1 MADTTFIDGD
11 LSQSNRIVAAWLN
24 DVNNLRYGSGNT
36 ARGAALLQFIGAG
49 TGASTTDVQTKLRE
63 LPSVT
68 EYSSFANALAQAN
81 SALVPLLATPTIN
94 VTHEPPSGGGAVATN
109 GYFKKGFI
117 SGHLGIG
124 NGITGT
130 DAMTGILGAEYYTNP
145 EQEARGVSYVLY
157 NTRTTADE
165 PTLGWDFFGLMG
177 AVVIGQGN
185 TQYIRGNQKAV
196 VGELYFQAPL
206 TGTYAVKKA
215 HNFQATLVEL
225 GTGVTVEDWYGY
237 VCNTP
242 DTGGT
247 ITNGYGLYILPMTGI
262 TNAAAIKLGGQ
273 DAAGQIS
280 WPNTNIRELSTNRLQ
295 ITLGG
300 TIIKEDSSGKL
311 DIDLDGKQLVLT
323 DALVATT
330 VGAAGGASAL
340 PATPQGYW
348 RVLIGGIERKIP
360 YYVA

>member
-1 MADTTFIDGD
+1 MTDTTFVSGT
-11 LSQSNRIVAAWLN
+11 IVEAAWLN
-24 DVNNLRYGSGNT
+24 DLNNLRYGAGNA

-68 EYSSFANALAQAN
+68 EYSSFANAIAQAN

-145 EQEARGVSYVLY
+145 EQEVRGVSYAVY

-177 AVVIGQGN
+177 AVVVGQNN

-196 VGELYFQAPL
+196 VGELYFQAPVS
-206 TGTYAVKKA
+206 GTYAVKKS
-215 HNFQATLVEL
+215 HNFQATIVEL
-225 GTGVTVEDWYGY
+225 GVGVTLEDWYGF
-237 VCNTP
+237 VVNTRP
-242 DTGGT
+242 AGGT
-247 ITNGYGLYILPMTGI
+247 ITNGYGVYILPMTGI
-262 TNAAAIKLGGQ
+262 TNAAAIRLAGTDDGGQ
-273 DAAGQIS
+273 IKWNNSSITQ
-280 WPNTNIRELSTNRLQ
+280 LSTNKLK
-295 ITLGG
+295 INLGA
-300 TIIKEDSSGKL
+300 TNILEDSSGKL
-311 DIDLDGKQLVLT
+311 EIDLDSRQLVLT